1 MKTKLPI
8 LIGLILC
15 LVLGGFVWNAH
26 ERPGLNAL
34 RSTLA
39 RSASVTPARSASE
52 APKTVSRRPRAGL
65 PPALEV
71 SNGRGS
77 DATNVLASETAP
89 VWTGQGRGGNPRGSE
104 NGPPGLPSGGRQFIK
119 EAAGRI
125 SQHPSIAAKLR
136 VNIDLF
142 GQQLM
147 GAGKYLQLGEGEDK
161 LLRLELSVQTD
172 DHTLTFQ
179 QVCDGRFLWL
189 RRDLPESVDL
199 GRIDLK
205 RLRREVGHRP
215 PLHAATRMD
224 TWMALGGLPKL
235 LSGLDENFDFAHPQP
250 TELAGAKMLALIGKW
265 KAERLVR
272 LLPEQETA
280 DLPQPATIHPARLP
294 PHLPH
299 RVNVLL
305 GQDDLFPYRV
315 EYLRQDPGASGKRRG
330 QTNGQSWTVMTR
342 IDFREVSIPATIDPL
357 QFVYQPDA
365 AEIEDR
371 TRAMVETLTAS
382 RRGER

>member
-8 LIGLILC
+8 LTGLVLC
-15 LVLGGFVWNAH
+15 LVLGGFAWNAH
-26 ERPGLNAL
+26 GRPGLDAL

-39 RSASVTPARSASE
+39 RSASEGQKAISS
-52 APKTVSRRPRAGL
+52 RPRTGL

-71 SNGRGS
+71 RNSRGG
-77 DATNVLASETAP
+77 DTTNVLASETAP
-89 VWTGQGRGGNPRGSE
+89 VWTGQGRGGNPRGSADR
-104 NGPPGLPSGGRQFIK
+104 PPGLPSDGQQFIK
-119 EAAGRI
+119 EAAGRVF
-125 SQHPSIAAKLR
+125 QHPSIAAKLR

-189 RRDLPESVDL
+189 RRDLPDSVDL

-205 RLRREVGHRP
+205 RLRREVGHQP
-215 PLHAATRMD
+215 PLHAAARMD

-235 LSGLDENFDFAHPQP
+235 MNSLDENFDFAAPQP
-250 TELAGAKMLALIGKW
+250 TELAGVKMLALIGRW
-265 KAERLVR
+265 KAERLIR

-280 DLPQPATIHPARLP
+280 DLQQPATIHPAHLP

-305 GQDDLFPYRV
+305 GHDDLFPYRV
-315 EYLRQDPGASGKRRG
+315 EYLRQDPGSSGNRRG
-330 QTNGQSWTVMTR
+330 QMNGQPWTVMTR

-382 RRGER
+382 NGPGE